1 MTPGSNLSQDLRLDL
16 FSPPTS
22 LHCSAHCFL
31 KLIVTCN
38 SCMKQKC
45 FVYITFNSSQL
56 WFISVLDN
64 QKALQNTF
72 QTTTFNVEEN
82 SRTFQDCMKHWKQSS
97 FSITITITPLWKN
110 RSKVKPRW
118 FKYRR
123 SFYFKA
129 QQRLKKYES
138 LNKSHNNIATNRP
151 VQIDRSLP
159 PTGPMPWIILCLWG
173 FLCNRNAGRR
183 SNKITGLSKCQS
195 VKSSPIRD
203 YTLQAGQSYSTYLTV
218 NGPILPGHLVT
229 MELEGMVLNFYSVK
243 IM

>member
-1 MTPGSNLSQDLRLDL
+1 
-16 FSPPTS
+16 
-22 LHCSAHCFL
+22 
-31 KLIVTCN
+31 
-38 SCMKQKC
+38 MKQKC

-229 MELEGMVLNFYSVK
+229 MELERMVLNFYSVK

>member
-16 FSPPTS
+16 FSPPMS
-22 LHCSAHCFL
+22 LHCSVHCLSKIDSYMQFL
-31 KLIVTCN
+31 HETETLYRYHLWSN
-38 SCMKQKC
+38 
-45 FVYITFNSSQL
+45 FSQL
-56 WFISVLDN
+56 WFISVLNN

-138 LNKSHNNIATNRP
+138 LNKSHNNISTNRH
-151 VQIDRSLP
+151 VQIDRSIFASYRTHAFGDFYATGMQDAEVKKSLGCQNVSLSQAVLFGTILSKLDNHIP
-159 PTGPMPWIILCLWG
+159 PT
-173 FLCNRNAGRR
+173 
-183 SNKITGLSKCQS
+183 
-195 VKSSPIRD
+195 
-203 YTLQAGQSYSTYLTV
+203 
-218 NGPILPGHLVT
+218 
-229 MELEGMVLNFYSVK
+229 
-243 IM
+243 

>member
-1 MTPGSNLSQDLRLDL
+1 MTCFLHQRLYIVQL
-16 FSPPTS
+16 T
-22 LHCSAHCFL
+22 AFL

-56 WFISVLDN
+56 WVISVLDN

-151 VQIDRSLP
+151 VQIDRN
-159 PTGPMPWIILCLWG
+159 IIMA
-173 FLCNRNAGRR
+173 F
-183 SNKITGLSKCQS
+183 
-195 VKSSPIRD
+195 V
-203 YTLQAGQSYSTYLTV
+203 
-218 NGPILPGHLVT
+218 
-229 MELEGMVLNFYSVK
+229 
-243 IM
+243 